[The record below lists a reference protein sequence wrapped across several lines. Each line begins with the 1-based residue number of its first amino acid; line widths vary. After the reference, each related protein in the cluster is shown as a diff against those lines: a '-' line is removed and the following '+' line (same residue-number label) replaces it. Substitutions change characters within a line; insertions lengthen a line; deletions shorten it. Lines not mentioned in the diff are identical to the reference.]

1 MNAIES
7 TTISSPSEGKKEFIV
22 QFSLNFIASFSNPNS
37 YQLSLILELNVT
49 GRDIN
54 NSDSNDEVTV
64 EASTLE
70 EIRQK
75 VKEYF
80 MSVRTLQSPRVIELF
95 QKLNKTLE
103 TPNSETKQTVSGD
116 FIVFNA

>member
-1 MNAIES
+1 M
-7 TTISSPSEGKKEFIV
+7 
-22 QFSLNFIASFSNPNS
+22 
-37 YQLSLILELNVT
+37 ILELNVT

-116 FIVFNA
+116 FIVFNAYQRYWAKF